1 MLYTN
6 LMNSTASKMNDMII
20 GIQFPKGL
28 TPFGKTILEKS
39 ENISELERRI
49 SMECGKPM
57 KIKYIDE
64 KANNAT
70 QVTKQNPIESFAEDN
85 GIPFNVVD

>member
-6 LMNSTASKMNDMII
+6 LINSIARKENDLVITI
-20 GIQFPKGL
+20 EFPKGL
-28 TPFGKTILEKS
+28 TPFGKTVLEKS
-39 ENISELERRI
+39 ENISEIERRI

-57 KIKYIDE
+57 KVKYIDA
-64 KANNAT
+64 KANNTA

-85 GIPFNVVD
+85 GIPFNLVE

>member
-1 MLYTN
+1 
-6 LMNSTASKMNDMII
+6 MNSTASKMNDMII

-39 ENISELERRI
+39 ESVSELERRI

-64 KANNAT
+64 KAQNI
-70 QVTKQNPIESFAEDN
+70 QVVEKDAIQSFAQDN
-85 GIPFNVVD
+85 NIPFNVVD